1 MLRPMPTSVGPSQF
15 FYAPS
20 TPCNQHPLAT
30 PWTLNP
36 PLVADSTPRRTGLGK
51 KRSGPCGGHR
61 ISGQA
66 SQGSDLLELALE
78 RVGYRFWCI
87 PPPSRFLSWTG
98 EGRSPPAWR
107 PLLLGSYLRVFMRI
121 NWDNRHECVFNVRIK
136 CCIDGLNDPKF
147 S

>member
-1 MLRPMPTSVGPSQF
+1 MLHPHPAT
-15 FYAPS
+15 S
-20 TPCNQHPLAT
+20 TPWRLLGPRTHLWWQIPLPEGRAWIRSPLA
-30 PWTLNP
+30 P
-36 PLVADSTPRRTGLGK
+36 A
-51 KRSGPCGGHR
+51 GGHR

-107 PLLLGSYLRVFMRI
+107 PLMLGSYLRVFMRI
-121 NWDNRHECVFNVRIK
+121 NWDHRHECVFNVRIK
-136 CCIDGLNDPKF
+136 CCLDGLNDPKF